1 MLRGKLVF
9 ILVLLRFQSGR
20 ESKARHG
27 SMVGMSCLD
36 FDQFVDEVVE
46 VVKIRSSSKHPPP
59 DRSFAF
65 VAEVFEPSIPRLE
78 GWSDV
83 CGQTHIH

>member
-1 MLRGKLVF
+1 MF
-9 ILVLLRFQSGR
+9 ILVLLRFQSGP

-46 VVKIRSSSKHPPP
+46 VVEIRSSPKHHPLG
-59 DRSFAF
+59 RSFAF
-65 VAEVFEPSIPRLE
+65 VAQVFEPSIPRLE

-83 CGQTHIH
+83 CGETYLNK